1 MNDKMYAIE
10 TVTVG
15 LYKIQNKSL
24 PVLKFNEQ

>member
-15 LYKIQNKSL
+15 FYQIQNKSL
-24 PVLKFNEQ
+24 PALKFNER